1 MSKKNWTH
9 WFEIPVSNFDR
20 AKSFYETI
28 FDTEIEA
35 NDLGSIKM
43 GIFPHEEVGG
53 AIVKGEYYTPTPDG
67 SIIYLNAD
75 PDLSGVLGK
84 IEDAGGKVIQQK
96 KQISPDHGYMALFE
110 DSEGNRL
117 ALHSNS

>member
-1 MSKKNWTH
+1 MNKKNWTH
-9 WFEIPVSNFDR
+9 WFEIPVTDFDR

-43 GIFPHEEVGG
+43 GIFPHEDVGG
-53 AIVKGEYYTPTPDG
+53 AIVQGEYYKPTPDG
-67 SIIYLNAD
+67 SVIYLNAD

-84 IEDAGGKVIQQK
+84 IENAGGKVIQQK

-117 ALHSNS
+117 ALHSKS